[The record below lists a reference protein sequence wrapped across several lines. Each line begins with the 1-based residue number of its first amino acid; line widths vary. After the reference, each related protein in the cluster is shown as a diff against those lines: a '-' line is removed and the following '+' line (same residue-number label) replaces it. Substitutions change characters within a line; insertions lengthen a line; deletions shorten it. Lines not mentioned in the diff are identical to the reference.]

1 MSDPVKSSRVYWMV
15 FGALIVL
22 TAITVGQSQIKGLG
36 HTTNLVIG
44 LAIAI
49 TKGSLVALVFMHLKY
64 EKKYFY
70 PVVIFPLTL
79 VLIIIFA
86 NIPDVGHGG
95 LWGHTTPAVELKSG
109 PGGH

>member
-1 MSDPVKSSRVYWMV
+1 MSDPVKSSRLYWMV

-22 TAITVGQSQIKGLG
+22 TAITVAQSRLDIG
-36 HTTNLVIG
+36 HAMNRIIG
-44 LAIAI
+44 ITVAV
-49 TKGSLVALVFMHLKY
+49 TKGTLVALFFMHLKY